1 MALYHS
7 AESPGDWR
15 SFLKRNDISK
25 LSLTEQKKK
34 YLQET
39 LQFEDFMSQQM
50 ISRQLALNDLSNTSR
65 VAGNKPNKVINA
77 VFNATPVLQSLT
89 ANITFIDVVFLNEVL
104 VDDDGGSSIP
114 AISVTNGKQGGG
126 TTTPIVYTYVNNNSP
141 TKLVRFQHSH
151 DSFPNNNGNIAAH
164 VIAADT
170 SFAGDIT
177 TTTLT
182 GATGGATAAGV
193 TFTAAQGT
201 GGTGFQNITADVTV
215 AGGGT
220 TLDVITFKTSASAA
234 TYSPGQTFT
243 ATAAQIGAGGTGE
256 VTVTI
261 DSALL
266 TGDILTMVSSSITEN
281 GANIYTAANPPNVA
295 LNLSYTS
302 TSTKTAIAS

>member
-1 MALYHS
+1 MALYHN
-7 AESPGDWR
+7 AESPGDWQ
-15 SFLKRNDISK
+15 SFLKRNDIRN
-25 LSLTEQKKK
+25 LSLQEQKKK
-34 YLQET
+34 YLTEQ
-39 LQFEDFMSQQM
+39 LQYDDFVSQQL
-50 ISRQLALNDLSNTSR
+50 ISRQLAFNSLSAQNR
-65 VAGNKPNKVINA
+65 VAGNVENKVANA
-77 VFNATPVLQSLT
+77 AFSATPT
-89 ANITFIDVVFLNEVL
+89 NILAITGNTTFIDIVFQKPVL
-104 VDDDGGSSIP
+104 VDTSGGTP
-114 AISVTNGKQGGG
+114 TISVTNGKQGGG

-193 TFTAAQGT
+193 TFTAAQGA

>member
-193 TFTAAQGT
+193 TFTAAQ
-201 GGTGFQNITADVTV
+201 V